1 MQNGKVFK
9 RIRRY
14 HIYFFLFYFINLV
27 MPESNLIRKKVES
40 VKFKYSPQKRNLN
53 KYNQVFVKE
62 YKFGLLSL
70 QLKKGNNSFL

>member
-1 MQNGKVFK
+1 
-9 RIRRY
+9 
-14 HIYFFLFYFINLV
+14 
-27 MPESNLIRKKVES
+27 MPDSNLIRKKVES

-70 QLKKGNNSFL
+70 QLKKGNYSFF

>member
-1 MQNGKVFK
+1 
-9 RIRRY
+9 
-14 HIYFFLFYFINLV
+14 

-40 VKFKYSPQKRNLN
+40 VKFRYSPQKRNLN

-62 YKFGLLSL
+62 FKFGLLSL

>member
-1 MQNGKVFK
+1 
-9 RIRRY
+9 
-14 HIYFFLFYFINLV
+14 
-27 MPESNLIRKKVES
+27 MPDSNLIRKKVES

-70 QLKKGNNSFL
+70 QLKKVIIVFSDIMVYLTSQIIF